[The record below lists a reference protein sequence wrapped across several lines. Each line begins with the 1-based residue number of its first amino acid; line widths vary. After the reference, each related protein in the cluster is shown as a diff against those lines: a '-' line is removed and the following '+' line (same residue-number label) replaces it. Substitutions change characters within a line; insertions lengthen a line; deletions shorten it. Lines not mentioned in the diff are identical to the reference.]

1 LKNYLH
7 EKKKNSKGNSLL
19 KEQAQKKRFD
29 RLERFVFIS
38 F

>member
-1 LKNYLH
+1 LRNYLH
-7 EKKKNSKGNSLL
+7 EKKKNSKGNLL